1 MPKFSCI
8 FFQMRSDCFLAD
20 VSTFGCCVAA
30 LTCSEVSSLST
41 RCQAEQPRRTAK
53 AARAK
58 EHATSANSA
67 ISEEILMKRKP
78 CDSTSQILVI
88 GFNSHRK
95 ITETLLKSPL
105 AQDLLSKGVDVTPD
119 WANGATVL
127 INGLTSHIYQKSSNL
142 ILKLYLSLPLPL
154 PSCLSLCAST

>member
-1 MPKFSCI
+1 
-8 FFQMRSDCFLAD
+8 
-20 VSTFGCCVAA
+20 
-30 LTCSEVSSLST
+30 
-41 RCQAEQPRRTAK
+41 
-53 AARAK
+53 
-58 EHATSANSA
+58 
-67 ISEEILMKRKP
+67 MKRKP

-95 ITETLLKSPL
+95 ITETLLKSSL
-105 AQDLLSKGVDVTPD
+105 AQDLLSKGVDVTPE
-119 WANGATVL
+119 WANGATDL